1 MKIVIIGGVAAG
13 SKAAAKLRKL
23 LPCAQIELYTE
34 DTHISYSSCGLPY
47 FVEGNFDDYRMLL
60 VRLPEE
66 FEKDGIAIHLQNK
79 VLKIIPEYKQLLISD
94 YKNKNLFL
102 TEYDKLVIA
111 TGASPIIPEIENI
124 DLKNVFTLRNIEDG
138 ILLKEKV
145 LNSKKAVII
154 GSGYIGIELLE
165 AFVKQGLKVSV
176 IERSGSIM
184 PNLDEDMS
192 LLIREQLESISNGR
206 FVFYTNE
213 IVEKFAGN
221 NGVKQV
227 ITSSNKVIDTDFVL
241 IATGVKPNIK
251 IAQDAGIKLG
261 KTGAIKVDCHMRTNI
276 EDIYACGD
284 CIEKNLL
291 ISNTP
296 TYIPLGSYAS
306 KEGRCAAINIAGQ
319 NDCFPGVLGS
329 AVTRCLKFTISMTG
343 LTVKKAQ
350 QLGYNPVWATVTK
363 NDKVGYMPDV
373 SNITLKLVADES
385 SGILLGA
392 QAIGSI
398 EADKKINSLTAALT
412 GKMTVM
418 QLLENDTTYAP
429 PYSTTIDLLFNAAE
443 ILLKKVK

>member
-165 AFVKQGLKVSV
+165 AFCETRFEGF
-176 IERSGSIM
+176 
-184 PNLDEDMS
+184 
-192 LLIREQLESISNGR
+192 SN
-206 FVFYTNE
+206 
-213 IVEKFAGN
+213 
-221 NGVKQV
+221 
-227 ITSSNKVIDTDFVL
+227 
-241 IATGVKPNIK
+241 
-251 IAQDAGIKLG
+251 
-261 KTGAIKVDCHMRTNI
+261 
-276 EDIYACGD
+276 
-284 CIEKNLL
+284 
-291 ISNTP
+291 
-296 TYIPLGSYAS
+296 
-306 KEGRCAAINIAGQ
+306 
-319 NDCFPGVLGS
+319 
-329 AVTRCLKFTISMTG
+329 
-343 LTVKKAQ
+343 
-350 QLGYNPVWATVTK
+350 
-363 NDKVGYMPDV
+363 
-373 SNITLKLVADES
+373 
-385 SGILLGA
+385 
-392 QAIGSI
+392 
-398 EADKKINSLTAALT
+398 
-412 GKMTVM
+412 
-418 QLLENDTTYAP
+418 
-429 PYSTTIDLLFNAAE
+429 
-443 ILLKKVK
+443 